1 MRLFFLIVL
10 ITTLSFSANSAC
22 SPIDTVSD
30 YVINDYSSLIP
41 LTLITIAIFLA
52 ILKTFSGALGLP
64 PLEAWIKSEIR
75 EIIVTAV
82 LLTVFLSV
90 IGASDVIIQAITG
103 EIGIEGSNCVRDAAI
118 NAANNM
124 LIKYENAYNSI
135 IDAATRLRAASTYS
149 SGASAGF
156 IVYGGYSSSVYGGA
170 YPLIGSL
177 NAATVGLTN
186 AIFLYK
192 AINAL
197 INFFAIAVPYFL
209 FPAAFCLRAFP
220 FTRRIGNTLIA
231 IALGLAIF
239 FPMSVILVGYLNN
252 IVGTPSPQLTKSDLG
267 KLGVEEGWGSKIL
280 SPICKNEWARATL
293 GANELVFSTMVCLP
307 LLFVPFVGP
316 GLFMA
321 CFHITADIVYPVM
334 MAAESFGLSALITG
348 LDKLTAHFDVGKA
361 FDIIYPFLRDV
372 NILVVVSYVNVLLI
386 GIITIGA
393 IRSISTALGG
403 EIYLP
408 GVEKLI

>member
-10 ITTLSFSANSAC
+10 ITALSFSANNAC
-22 SPIDTVSD
+22 SPTDSVSD
-30 YVINDYSSLIP
+30 YVINDYSVLIP
-41 LTLITIAIFLA
+41 LTLITVAIFIA

-82 LLTVFLSV
+82 LLTIFLSV
-90 IGASDVIIQAITG
+90 IGASDIIIQAVTG
-103 EIGIEGSNCVRDAAI
+103 TIDGSSIDCTREAAK
-118 NAANNM
+118 NVAESM
-124 LIKYENAYNSI
+124 LTRYENAYYSI
-135 IDAATRLRAASTYS
+135 IDAATRVRAASMYS
-149 SGASAGF
+149 GGASAGF
-156 IVYGGYSSSVYGGA
+156 ILFVGYSDTPYGGA
-170 YPLIGSL
+170 YPLLSSL

-192 AINAL
+192 AIVAL
-197 INFFAIAVPYFL
+197 IKFFAVAVPSFI

-220 FTRRIGNTLIA
+220 LTRRIGNTLIA

-252 IVGTPSPQLTKSDLG
+252 IIGVPYPQLTKSDLEEF
-267 KLGVEEGWGSKIL
+267 GVEEGWGKKIL
-280 SPICKNEWARATL
+280 SPICENEWVRTTL
-293 GANELVFSTMVCLP
+293 NMNELLFALTLCLP
-307 LLFVPFVGP
+307 FLFIPIAGP
-316 GLFMA
+316 AAFII
-321 CFHITADIVYPVM
+321 CFNLVADIIYPLLL
-334 MAAESFGLSALITG
+334 AAESLGLSTVIYL
-348 LDKLTAHFDVGKA
+348 LDRVTANFEVGRT
-361 FDIIYPFLRDV
+361 FDILYPFLRDV
-372 NILVVVSYVNVLLI
+372 NILVVVSYIDVLLI

-408 GVEKLI
+408 GVEKLV